1 MFMHKYP
8 TTVTGRLLIY
18 FLIIMFIPLLLFIIF
33 FNYYNAKGVYGA
45 LEQQA
50 KILIKSDGQLIEKKM
65 EEYRHIAYTISTE
78 DSIVNALL
86 DDDLT
91 DSEASQIY
99 NSIYLMLNSEFQHAD
114 VHIVSQSGKCRL
126 SSGIFP
132 SEYDTRFQTNEWNR
146 KNIIAEA
153 NTRRDLGRASLYFIG
168 DHRVNENGEQILF
181 SILRNIFSNDNTKLG
196 YVIVDVYTEAVIPDL
211 TNGSIFKDVIL
222 VDNTLYSAFSLNHPN
237 MYGSFDKFPFLRDE
251 QIQKYYYHFP
261 SGLFTVVGYIDTT
274 IFKGSTERLF
284 TSVTI
289 ALLLGALVSIILS
302 FIFSHSISKRIN
314 NMIKNMK
321 YIEEGNLNIYLE
333 DSGIKEFD
341 ELAASFNTMITK
353 IIYLIQSRSEEEAKA
368 AEAERKA
375 LESQLNPHFIFNT
388 LNTIKALAKLHNETE
403 IYTISLQLGKLL
415 RSSLKNHSSTCLLSE
430 SIELTKSYLSIQKIR
445 FSDRL
450 SYSIDTHDI
459 KCDKIITPKLIIQP
473 LVENAVVHGL
483 EPGMGGVEIV
493 IDIKKVLNNIFIT
506 IKDNGCGM
514 DNPELFK
521 DMSALK
527 DSSHVGIYNIYR
539 RLQLRYRNNFTFEIN
554 TGPNKG
560 FNVNIVIPVEED
572 IDGNT

>member
-1 MFMHKYP
+1 
-8 TTVTGRLLIY
+8 
-18 FLIIMFIPLLLFIIF
+18 MFIPIFIF
-33 FNYYNAKGVYGA
+33 LMFYNYYTSKGVYGA

-50 KILIKSDGQLIEKKM
+50 KILIKSDGTLIEKKM
-65 EEYRHIAYTISTE
+65 EEYRHIAYTISTDE
-78 DSIVNALL
+78 NVINALL
-86 DDDLT
+86 DDVLE
-91 DSEASQIY
+91 DSESSQIY
-99 NSIYLMLNSEFQHAD
+99 NSIYLMLNSDNKNCDA
-114 VHIVSQSGKCRL
+114 HIVSLSGKCRL

-153 NTRRDLGRASLYFIG
+153 STRRDLGRTSLFFIG
-168 DHRVNENGEQILF
+168 DHRVNENDEQILF
-181 SILRNIFSNDNTKLG
+181 SILRNIFSENDELIG
-196 YVIVDVYTEAVIPDL
+196 YVIVDVYTDAVIPEL

-237 MYGSFDKFPFLRDE
+237 MYGSFDKFPFLRDDS
-251 QIQKYYYHFP
+251 IQKYYYHFP
-261 SGLFTVVGYIDTT
+261 SGLFSIVGYIDTS
-274 IFKGSTERLF
+274 IFKGNSERLF
-284 TSVTI
+284 TSITI
-289 ALLLGALVSIILS
+289 ALFLGTLVSIILS
-302 FIFSHSISKRIN
+302 FIFSHSMSKRIN

-321 YIEEGNLNIYLE
+321 YIEEGNLNIYLDE
-333 DSGIKEFD
+333 TGITEFD

-353 IIYLIQSRSEEEAKA
+353 IIYLIQSKSEEEAKA

-445 FSDRL
+445 FSERL
-450 SYSIDTHDI
+450 NYVINTHDTPL
-459 KCDKIITPKLIIQP
+459 DKIITPKLVIQP

-483 EPGMGGVEIV
+483 EPGMGGVTIE
-493 IDIKKVLNNIFIT
+493 IDIKIVLNKLYIT
-506 IKDNGCGM
+506 IKDDGCGM
-514 DNPELFK
+514 NNPEMFSNMEL
-521 DMSALK
+521 LK

-539 RLQLRYRNNFTFEIN
+539 RLQLRYGNNFSFLVD
-554 TGPNKG
+554 TGQNKG
-560 FNVNIVIPVEED
+560 FAVYITTPIEEEQN
-572 IDGNT
+572 GNT

>member
-1 MFMHKYP
+1 
-8 TTVTGRLLIY
+8 
-18 FLIIMFIPLLLFIIF
+18 MFIPIFIF
-33 FNYYNAKGVYGA
+33 LMFYNYYTSKGVYGA

-50 KILIKSDGQLIEKKM
+50 KILIKSDGTLIEKKM
-65 EEYRHIAYTISTE
+65 EEYRHIAYTISTDE
-78 DSIVNALL
+78 NVINALL
-86 DDDLT
+86 DDVLE
-91 DSEASQIY
+91 DSESSQIY
-99 NSIYLMLNSEFQHAD
+99 NSIYLMLNSDNKNCDA
-114 VHIVSQSGKCRL
+114 HIVSLSGKCRL

-153 NTRRDLGRASLYFIG
+153 STRRDLGRTSLFFIG
-168 DHRVNENGEQILF
+168 DHRVNENDEQILF
-181 SILRNIFSNDNTKLG
+181 SILRNIFSENDELIG
-196 YVIVDVYTEAVIPDL
+196 YVIVDVYTDAVIPEL

-237 MYGSFDKFPFLRDE
+237 MYGSFDKFPFLRDDS
-251 QIQKYYYHFP
+251 IQKYYYHFP
-261 SGLFTVVGYIDTT
+261 SGLFSIVGYIDTS
-274 IFKGSTERLF
+274 IFKGNSERLF
-284 TSVTI
+284 TSITI
-289 ALLLGALVSIILS
+289 ALFLGTLVSIILS
-302 FIFSHSISKRIN
+302 FIFSHSMSKRIN

-321 YIEEGNLNIYLE
+321 YVEEGNLNIYLDE
-333 DSGIKEFD
+333 TGITEFD

-353 IIYLIQSRSEEEAKA
+353 IIYLIQSKSEEEAKA

-445 FSDRL
+445 FSERL
-450 SYSIDTHDI
+450 NYVINTHDTPL
-459 KCDKIITPKLIIQP
+459 DKIITPKLVIQP

-483 EPGMGGVEIV
+483 EPGMGGVTIE
-493 IDIKKVLNNIFIT
+493 IDIKIVLNKLYII
-506 IKDNGCGM
+506 IKDDGCGM
-514 DNPELFK
+514 NNPEMFSNMEL
-521 DMSALK
+521 LK

-539 RLQLRYRNNFTFEIN
+539 RLQLRYGNNFSFLVD
-554 TGPNKG
+554 TGQNKG
-560 FNVNIVIPVEED
+560 FAVYITTPIEEEQN
-572 IDGNT
+572 GNT

>member
-1 MFMHKYP
+1 MRIHP
-8 TTVTGRLLIY
+8 TTILGRLIIY
-18 FLIIMFIPLLLFIIF
+18 FLIIMFIPLLIFLIF
-33 FNYYNAKGVYGA
+33 FNYYNAKGVYGV

-50 KILIKSDGQLIEKKM
+50 KVLIKADGQLIEKKM
-65 EEYRHIAYTISTE
+65 EEYRHIAYSIGTNELVIDALE
-78 DSIVNALL
+78 DDV
-86 DDDLT
+86 LT
-91 DSEASQIY
+91 DNEASQLY
-99 NSIYLMLNSEFQHAD
+99 TTMYVLLNSDSMHAD
-114 VHIVSQSGKCRL
+114 AHIVSVSGKSRL

-132 SEYDTRFQTNEWNR
+132 DEYDTRFQTNEWNR

-153 NTRRDLGRASLYFIG
+153 NTRRDLGRASLFFIG
-168 DHRVNENGEQILF
+168 DHRVNNDGEQILF
-181 SILRNIFSNDNTKLG
+181 SILRNIFSDDGTMLG
-196 YVIVDVYTEAVIPDL
+196 YVIVDVYTEAVIPEL

-237 MYGSFDKFPFLRDE
+237 MYGSFDKFPFLRDDS
-251 QIQKYYYHFP
+251 IQKYYYYFP
-261 SGLFTVVGYIDTT
+261 SGLFYVVGYIDTT
-274 IFKGSTERLF
+274 IFKGSSERLF
-284 TSVTI
+284 ASITI
-289 ALLLGALVSIILS
+289 ALLLGTLVSIILS
-302 FIFSHSISKRIN
+302 IIFSHSLSKRIN

-333 DSGIKEFD
+333 ETGIVEFN

-353 IIYLIQSRSEEEAKA
+353 IIYLIQSRSEEAAKA

-430 SIELTKSYLSIQKIR
+430 SIELTKSYLAIQKIR

-450 SYSIDTHDI
+450 TYTIETHDTP
-459 KCDKIITPKLIIQP
+459 CDTILTPKLIIQP

-483 EPGMGGVEIV
+483 EPGMGGVTIE
-493 IDIKKVLNNIFIT
+493 IDIKKVLNNIYIS

-514 DNPELFK
+514 DNPELFN
-521 DMSALK
+521 DMSQLE
-527 DSSHVGIYNIYR
+527 DSGHVGIYNIYR
-539 RLQLRYRNNFTFEIN
+539 RLQLRYGNNFTFEVK
-554 TGPNKG
+554 TGPNEG
-560 FNVNIVIPVEED
+560 FKVNIVIPVEED
-572 IDGNT
+572 KNGNT

>member
-1 MFMHKYP
+1 MRKHP

-18 FLIIMFIPLLLFIIF
+18 FLIIMFIPLFLFLIF
-33 FNYYNAKGVYGA
+33 FNYYNSKGVYGA

-65 EEYRHIAYTISTE
+65 EEYRHIAYTIST
-78 DSIVNALL
+78 DNSIVNALL
-86 DDDLT
+86 DDNLT

-99 NSIYLMLNSEFQHAD
+99 NSIYLTLNSDYQHAD
-114 VHIVSQSGKCRL
+114 IHIVSLSGKCRL

-132 SEYDTRFQTNEWNR
+132 AEYDTRFQTNEWNR

-153 NTRRDLGRASLYFIG
+153 NTRRDLGRASLFFIG
-168 DHRVNENGEQILF
+168 DHRVNEEGEQILF
-181 SILRNIFSNDNTKLG
+181 SILRNVFDQNGIMLG
-196 YVIVDVYTEAVIPDL
+196 YVIVDVYTEAVIPEL

-237 MYGSFDKFPFLRDE
+237 MYGSFDKFPFLRDDS
-251 QIQKYYYHFP
+251 IQKYYYYFP
-261 SGLFTVVGYIDTT
+261 SGLFSVVGYIDTT
-274 IFKGSTERLF
+274 IFKGNSERLF

-289 ALLLGALVSIILS
+289 ALILGSLVSVILS

-321 YIEEGNLNIYLE
+321 YVEEGNLNIYLE
-333 DSGIKEFD
+333 ETGIKEFD

-388 LNTIKALAKLHNETE
+388 LNTIKALAKLHNENE

-450 SYSIDTHDI
+450 SYKIDTHDTL
-459 KCDKIITPKLIIQP
+459 CDKIITPKLIIQP

-483 EPGMGGVEIV
+483 EPGMGGVTIE
-493 IDIKKVLNNIFIT
+493 IDIKNILNNIYIS

-514 DNPELFK
+514 DNPEIFE
-521 DMSALK
+521 DMSLLK
-527 DSSHVGIYNIYR
+527 DSGHVGIYNIYR
-539 RLQLRYRNNFTFEIN
+539 RLQLRYRSNFTFKVK

-560 FNVNIVIPVEED
+560 FEVDIIIPVEEE

>member
-1 MFMHKYP
+1 
-8 TTVTGRLLIY
+8 
-18 FLIIMFIPLLLFIIF
+18 MFIPIFIF
-33 FNYYNAKGVYGA
+33 LMFYNYYTSKGVYGA

-50 KILIKSDGQLIEKKM
+50 KILIKSDGTLIEKKM
-65 EEYRHIAYTISTE
+65 EEYRHIAYTISTDE
-78 DSIVNALL
+78 NVINALL
-86 DDDLT
+86 DDVLE
-91 DSEASQIY
+91 DSESSQIY
-99 NSIYLMLNSEFQHAD
+99 NSIYLMLNSDNKNCDA
-114 VHIVSQSGKCRL
+114 HIVSLSGKCRL

-153 NTRRDLGRASLYFIG
+153 STRRDLGRTSLFFIG
-168 DHRVNENGEQILF
+168 DHRVNENDEQILF
-181 SILRNIFSNDNTKLG
+181 SILRNIFSENDELIG
-196 YVIVDVYTEAVIPDL
+196 YVIVDVYTDAVIPEL

-237 MYGSFDKFPFLRDE
+237 MYGSFDKFPFLRDDS
-251 QIQKYYYHFP
+251 IQKYYYHFP
-261 SGLFTVVGYIDTT
+261 SGLFSIVGYIDTS
-274 IFKGSTERLF
+274 IFKGNSERLF
-284 TSVTI
+284 TSITI
-289 ALLLGALVSIILS
+289 ALFLGTLVSIILS
-302 FIFSHSISKRIN
+302 FIFSHSMSKRIN

-321 YIEEGNLNIYLE
+321 YVEEGNLNIYLDE
-333 DSGIKEFD
+333 TGITEFD

-353 IIYLIQSRSEEEAKA
+353 IIYLIQSKSEEEAKA

-445 FSDRL
+445 FSERL
-450 SYSIDTHDI
+450 NYVINTHDTPL
-459 KCDKIITPKLIIQP
+459 DKIITPKLVIQP

-483 EPGMGGVEIV
+483 EPGMGGVTIE
-493 IDIKKVLNNIFIT
+493 IDIKIVLNKLYIT
-506 IKDNGCGM
+506 IKDDGCGM
-514 DNPELFK
+514 NNPEMFSNMEL
-521 DMSALK
+521 LK

-539 RLQLRYRNNFTFEIN
+539 RLQLRYGNNFSFLVD
-554 TGPNKG
+554 TGQNKG
-560 FNVNIVIPVEED
+560 FAVYITTPIEEEQN
-572 IDGNT
+572 GNT

>member
-1 MFMHKYP
+1 
-8 TTVTGRLLIY
+8 
-18 FLIIMFIPLLLFIIF
+18 MFIPIFIF
-33 FNYYNAKGVYGA
+33 LMFYNYYTSKGVYGA

-50 KILIKSDGQLIEKKM
+50 KILIKSDGTLIEKKM
-65 EEYRHIAYTISTE
+65 EEYRHIAYTISTDE
-78 DSIVNALL
+78 NVINALL
-86 DDDLT
+86 DDVLE
-91 DSEASQIY
+91 DSESSQIY
-99 NSIYLMLNSEFQHAD
+99 NSIYLMLNSDNKNCDA
-114 VHIVSQSGKCRL
+114 HIVSLSGKCRL

-153 NTRRDLGRASLYFIG
+153 STRRDLGRTSLFFIG
-168 DHRVNENGEQILF
+168 DHRVNENDEQILF
-181 SILRNIFSNDNTKLG
+181 SILRNIFSENDELIG
-196 YVIVDVYTEAVIPDL
+196 YVIVDVYTDAVIPEL

-237 MYGSFDKFPFLRDE
+237 MYGSFDKFPFLRDDS
-251 QIQKYYYHFP
+251 IQKYYYHFP
-261 SGLFTVVGYIDTT
+261 SGLFSIVGYIDTS
-274 IFKGSTERLF
+274 IFKGNSERLF
-284 TSVTI
+284 TSITI
-289 ALLLGALVSIILS
+289 ALFLGTLVSIILS
-302 FIFSHSISKRIN
+302 FIFSHSMSKRIN

-321 YIEEGNLNIYLE
+321 YVEEGNLNIYLDE
-333 DSGIKEFD
+333 TGITEFD

-353 IIYLIQSRSEEEAKA
+353 IIYLIQSKSEEEAKA

-445 FSDRL
+445 FSERL
-450 SYSIDTHDI
+450 NYVINTHDTPL
-459 KCDKIITPKLIIQP
+459 DKIITPKLVIQP

-483 EPGMGGVEIV
+483 EPGMGGVTIE
-493 IDIKKVLNNIFIT
+493 IDIKIVLNKLYIT
-506 IKDNGCGM
+506 IKDDGCGM
-514 DNPELFK
+514 NNPEMFSNMEL
-521 DMSALK
+521 LK

-539 RLQLRYRNNFTFEIN
+539 RLQLRYGNNFSFLVD
-554 TGPNKG
+554 TGQNKG
-560 FNVNIVIPVEED
+560 FAVYIKTPIEEEQN
-572 IDGNT
+572 GNT

>member
-1 MFMHKYP
+1 
-8 TTVTGRLLIY
+8 
-18 FLIIMFIPLLLFIIF
+18 MFIPIFIF
-33 FNYYNAKGVYGA
+33 LMFYNYYTSKGVYGA

-50 KILIKSDGQLIEKKM
+50 KILIKSDGTLIEKKM
-65 EEYRHIAYTISTE
+65 EEYRHIAYTISTDE
-78 DSIVNALL
+78 NVINALL
-86 DDDLT
+86 DDVLE
-91 DSEASQIY
+91 DSESSQIY
-99 NSIYLMLNSEFQHAD
+99 NSIYLMLNSDNKNCDA
-114 VHIVSQSGKCRL
+114 HIVSLSGKCRL

-153 NTRRDLGRASLYFIG
+153 STRRDLGRTSLFFIG
-168 DHRVNENGEQILF
+168 DHRVNENDEQILF
-181 SILRNIFSNDNTKLG
+181 SILRNIFSENDELIG
-196 YVIVDVYTEAVIPDL
+196 YVIVDVYTDAVIPEL

-237 MYGSFDKFPFLRDE
+237 MYGSFDKFPFLRDDS
-251 QIQKYYYHFP
+251 IQKYYYHFP
-261 SGLFTVVGYIDTT
+261 SGLFSIVGYIDTS
-274 IFKGSTERLF
+274 IFKGNSERLF
-284 TSVTI
+284 TSITI
-289 ALLLGALVSIILS
+289 ALFLGTLVSIILS
-302 FIFSHSISKRIN
+302 FIFSHSMSKRIN

-321 YIEEGNLNIYLE
+321 YVEEGNLNIYLDE
-333 DSGIKEFD
+333 TGITEFD

-353 IIYLIQSRSEEEAKA
+353 IIYLIQSKSEEEAKA

-445 FSDRL
+445 FSERL
-450 SYSIDTHDI
+450 NYVINTHDTPL
-459 KCDKIITPKLIIQP
+459 DKIITPKLVIQP

-483 EPGMGGVEIV
+483 EPGMGGVTIE
-493 IDIKKVLNNIFIT
+493 IDIKIVLNKLYIT
-506 IKDNGCGM
+506 IKDDGCGM
-514 DNPELFK
+514 NNPEMFSNMEL
-521 DMSALK
+521 LK

-539 RLQLRYRNNFTFEIN
+539 RLQLRYGNNFSFLVD
-554 TGPNKG
+554 TGQNKG
-560 FNVNIVIPVEED
+560 FAVYITTPIEEE
-572 IDGNT
+572 

>member
-1 MFMHKYP
+1 
-8 TTVTGRLLIY
+8 
-18 FLIIMFIPLLLFIIF
+18 MFIPIFIF
-33 FNYYNAKGVYGA
+33 LMFYNYYTSKGVYGA

-50 KILIKSDGQLIEKKM
+50 KILIKSDGTLIEKKM
-65 EEYRHIAYTISTE
+65 EEYRHIAYTISTDE
-78 DSIVNALL
+78 NVINALL
-86 DDDLT
+86 DDVLE
-91 DSEASQIY
+91 DSESSQIY
-99 NSIYLMLNSEFQHAD
+99 NSIYLMLNSDNKNCDA
-114 VHIVSQSGKCRL
+114 HIVSLSGKCRL

-153 NTRRDLGRASLYFIG
+153 STRRDLGRTSLFFIG
-168 DHRVNENGEQILF
+168 DHRVNENDEQILF
-181 SILRNIFSNDNTKLG
+181 SILRNIFSENDELIG
-196 YVIVDVYTEAVIPDL
+196 YVIVDVYTDAVIPEL

-237 MYGSFDKFPFLRDE
+237 MYGSFDKFPFLRDDS
-251 QIQKYYYHFP
+251 IQKYYYHFP
-261 SGLFTVVGYIDTT
+261 SGLFSIVGYIDTS
-274 IFKGSTERLF
+274 IFKGNSERLF
-284 TSVTI
+284 TSITI
-289 ALLLGALVSIILS
+289 ALFLGTLVSIILS
-302 FIFSHSISKRIN
+302 FIFSHSMSKRIN

-321 YIEEGNLNIYLE
+321 YVEEGNLNIYLDE
-333 DSGIKEFD
+333 TGITEFD

-353 IIYLIQSRSEEEAKA
+353 IIYLIQSKSEEEAKV

-445 FSDRL
+445 FSERL
-450 SYSIDTHDI
+450 NYVINTHDTPL
-459 KCDKIITPKLIIQP
+459 DKIITPKLVIQP

-483 EPGMGGVEIV
+483 EPGMGGVTIE
-493 IDIKKVLNNIFIT
+493 IDIKIVLNKLYIT
-506 IKDNGCGM
+506 IKDDGCGM
-514 DNPELFK
+514 NNPEMFSNMEL
-521 DMSALK
+521 LK

-539 RLQLRYRNNFTFEIN
+539 RLQLRYGNNFSFLVD
-554 TGPNKG
+554 TGQNKG
-560 FNVNIVIPVEED
+560 FAVYITTPIEEEQN
-572 IDGNT
+572 GNT